1 MDKNTIKNMRR
12 ISKNINT
19 DKHKNEYLNIYR

>member
-19 DKHKNEYLNIYR
+19 DKHKNEYLK